1 MTTLVVAGIVV
12 VLVALFALTYGRRA
26 ARRAEGYVG
35 AWAWLVYGGL
45 GAGMIF
51 GAMSIQQPV
60 LSAFMWTKLSA
71 FILTGAWLAQ
81 GRVRR
86 RERLF
91 PGARGASNAASE

>member
-1 MTTLVVAGIVV
+1 MTTIIAAGIVIV
-12 VLVALFALTYGRRA
+12 VVALFALTYGRVA
-26 ARRAEGYVG
+26 ARRAERYVG

-51 GAMSIQQPV
+51 GAMSIQHPL

-86 RERLF
+86 HERLF
-91 PGARGASNAASE
+91 PGAGGASHAAAE

>member
-1 MTTLVVAGIVV
+1 MTTSVVAGIVIVTV
-12 VLVALFALTYGRRA
+12 VLFALTYGRRA

-45 GAGMIF
+45 GGGMIF
-51 GAMSIQQPV
+51 GAMSIQHPI

-71 FILTGAWLAQ
+71 FILTGLWLAQ

-86 RERLF
+86 HERLF
-91 PGARGASNAASE
+91 PGARGASTP

>member
-1 MTTLVVAGIVV
+1 MTTSVVAGIVIV
-12 VLVALFALTYGRRA
+12 AVALLALTYGRMA
-26 ARRAEGYVG
+26 AQRAERYVG

-51 GAMSIQQPV
+51 GAMSIQHPI

-71 FILTGAWLAQ
+71 FMLTGLWLAQ

-86 RERLF
+86 HEPLF
-91 PGARGASNAASE
+91 PGARGASTP

>member
-1 MTTLVVAGIVV
+1 MTTSVVAGIVIV
-12 VLVALFALTYGRRA
+12 AVAVLALTYGRMA
-26 ARRAEGYVG
+26 ARRAEGYIG

-51 GAMSIQQPV
+51 GAMSITQPV

-71 FILTGAWLAQ
+71 FILTGLWLAQ

-86 RERLF
+86 HERLF
-91 PGARGASNAASE
+91 PGARGASTP